1 MSAADAPSD
10 AVVIWNRNAG
20 SKAGLSTNNDQSEEQ
35 LRDIL
40 DRNGLVYELHATGTA
55 AEATQVA
62 QQARDRGVAVVVA
75 AGGDGTVRA
84 IARQLIECDTA
95 LGILPLGSVMNV
107 ARALSIPR
115 DLEQAAAVLARRH
128 IVAID
133 VALANGDPFLEA
145 ATVGLHAAV
154 FEQGSRFDRGDMLA
168 LARAAWVAV
177 RFQPSRMTIR
187 LDDGVVRTSAL
198 AVFVANGPFAGLGFP
213 VAPDARIEDGKL
225 DVRVFE
231 RFSRLDLLVHFWHIA
246 AGRHGLEPRVA
257 TYRSATVRIESRHAL
272 PARADGER
280 LGNTPVEFAIRPGA
294 LRVIRGGPGEAGGA
308 DGAAVP

>member
-1 MSAADAPSD
+1 MT
-10 AVVIWNRNAG
+10 AVESSPDDTIVIWNPQAG
-20 SKAGLSTNNDQSEEQ
+20 SKAGFSTNNDQSEAQ
-35 LRDIL
+35 LRAIL
-40 DRNGLVYELHATGTA
+40 DRAGLTYRLRATSSA
-55 AEATQVA
+55 AEATA
-62 QQARDRGVAVVVA
+62 LAREARDAGIPLVVA

-84 IARQLIECDTA
+84 IARQLIGAEHTA

-107 ARALSIPR
+107 ARALDIPR
-115 DLEQAAAVLARRH
+115 DLDRAAAVIARRN
-128 IVAID
+128 VAAID

-177 RFQPSRMTIR
+177 RYRPSRMTIH
-187 LDDGVVRTSAL
+187 LDTGVVRTSAL

-231 RFSRLDLLVHFWHIA
+231 RFSRLALLVHFWHIA
-246 AGRHGLEPRVA
+246 AGRHGFEARVA
-257 TYRSATVRIESRHAL
+257 TYRSRTVRIEAASAL

-280 LGNTPVEFAIRPGA
+280 LGNTPVEFSIRPAA
-294 LRVIRGGPGEAGGA
+294 LRVVRGEPGEADAPAGE
-308 DGAAVP
+308 